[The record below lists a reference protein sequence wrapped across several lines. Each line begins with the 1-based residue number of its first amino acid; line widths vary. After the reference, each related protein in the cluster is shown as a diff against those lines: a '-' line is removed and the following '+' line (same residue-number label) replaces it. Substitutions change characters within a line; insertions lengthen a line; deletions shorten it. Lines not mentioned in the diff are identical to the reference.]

1 MAPPA
6 ENRDRGLRRISRTT
20 RWLAGGAV
28 ATAFTFW
35 TAQALSSALPIGQI
49 PGINLD
55 FTPDLRVLGWALGL
69 SLLTGLVFGTAPAWQ
84 SARIR
89 LIP

>member
-1 MAPPA
+1 MGGCIST
-6 ENRDRGLRRISRTT
+6 GLPS
-20 RWLAGGAV
+20 GV
-28 ATAFTFW
+28 
-35 TAQALSSALPIGQI
+35 QALSRAIPLGQI

-84 SARIR
+84 SPASICFPR
-89 LIP
+89 